1 VQALRREGGRA
12 RLTSSVTHDR
22 SVVLALLRAHGWN
35 ATSFQ
40 VLERGFSYW
49 LDPGASACVAF
60 VDTGTAWV
68 AAGAPVAGAD
78 DLPGTT
84 SRFIAAARAARRR
97 VCFFAVEDR
106 FLAATAGELASM
118 PIGEQPSWDP
128 SGWSD
133 VVAADPR
140 LREQLRRSRAKGVSV
155 RPISADELA
164 QEHGAM
170 RPRIE
175 EIIEGWLETRK
186 MAPMGF
192 MVDVQPFDFATE
204 RRCFAAERGGELVGL
219 LVAVPVYQRQG
230 WLFED
235 LLRTPAAPNGTTELL
250 VDAAMRGVARE
261 GSRYVTLGL
270 APLAGGVEGWLR
282 ACRELGKALYD
293 FDGIRRFKAK
303 LRPDGWTPIHLAWP
317 RPGSGNVA
325 LFDAL
330 GAFTIR
336 SADGH
341 DRASFVRFGLETLAH
356 APTFAVRVLSVLLV
370 PWTLAL
376 ALAPT
381 AHFFP
386 SRAVQNA
393 WVLFDIVLAAAM
405 LALGFRWRLGL
416 ARMLAVA
423 TLLDATL
430 TILEVLV
437 DGFHRVHGPAGVLV
451 LVVAGAGPLLATSL
465 LWGAVV
471 RKTRPPRRGSAP
483 DDGP

>member
-1 VQALRREGGRA
+1 MQALRREGGRA
-12 RLTSSVTHDR
+12 RLTSEPHDR
-22 SVVLALLRAHGWN
+22 ARVLALLRAHGWN

-49 LDPGASACVAF
+49 LDPAADACVAY
-60 VDTGTAWV
+60 VDTGRAWV
-68 AAGAPVAGAD
+68 AAGAPVASAA
-78 DLPGTT
+78 DLPATT
-84 SRFIAAARAARRR
+84 GRFVAAARAARRR

-106 FLAATAGELASM
+106 FLAATTRELASM

-128 SGWSD
+128 TGWGD
-133 VVAADPR
+133 VVAAEPR
-140 LREQLRRSRAKGVSV
+140 LREQLRRARAKGVTV

-164 QEHGAM
+164 HEHGAM

-175 EIIEGWLETRK
+175 EIIAGWLETRK

-192 MVDVQPFDFATE
+192 VVDVQPFDFAQE
-204 RRCFAAERGGELVGL
+204 RRCFAAERAGELVGL

-250 VDAAMRGVARE
+250 VDAAMRGVAAE

-270 APLAGGVEGWLR
+270 APLAGGVQGWLR

-293 FDGIRRFKAK
+293 FDGVRRFKAK

-317 RPGSGNVA
+317 KDGSGNVA

-341 DRASFVRFGLETLAH
+341 ARASFVRFGLETLVH

-393 WVLFDIVLAAAM
+393 WVGFDVVLAAAM

-416 ARMLAVA
+416 ARALAAA

-430 TILEVLV
+430 TLLEVLLDAV
-437 DGFHRVHGPAGVLV
+437 HRVHGPAGLLV
-451 LVVAGAGPLLATSL
+451 LVVAGAGPVLATSL

-483 DDGP
+483 HAGP